1 MDELYSKEDDA
12 PRKVNLNAEEPAPTD
27 VYYEYTKALKKVPK
41 YTLHNELNKQFTDDA
56 RRKAKIL
63 ARLNS
68 KKIKL

>member
-1 MDELYSKEDDA
+1 MDELYSKDDA
-12 PRKVNLNAEEPAPTD
+12 VRKVNLNADEPSPTD

-41 YTLHNELNKQFTDDA
+41 YQLHGELNKQFSDDA

-63 ARLNS
+63 ARINS